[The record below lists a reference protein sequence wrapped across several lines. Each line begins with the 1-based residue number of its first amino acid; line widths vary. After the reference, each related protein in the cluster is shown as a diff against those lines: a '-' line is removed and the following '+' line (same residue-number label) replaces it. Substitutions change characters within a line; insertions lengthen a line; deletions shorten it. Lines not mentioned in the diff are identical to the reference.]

1 MAFVDSVTAWGTE
14 TLLRLPAA
22 FWSALPYTG
31 AVLGVAA
38 GAVIAQGLWGARR
51 GWQPSCRRCA
61 HDLRSADPGS
71 SKCPECGADLA
82 KAGAVTAGA
91 RRVRPALVVAGV
103 VLLAGAFAAQAWLRS
118 AGALRRELADRVPA
132 STLLLFASEP
142 GSSAEFYRQALESRV
157 LRVRGASS
165 LGMLEQTLAILA
177 VDPAEDDAGA
187 AAVRDRLGSLAGIVV
202 ASFTGE
208 EVEAL
213 AARAA
218 EEMLASDGERQRIL
232 DFVLRA
238 GDGRSSN
245 PADFRQRLGD
255 ALGKTD
261 EGRRLLAPRPA
272 VARDAEVGGRI
283 EVMFESI
290 LARSDARRGMSR
302 GGSSGGGSSHT
313 VLVARAVATGADGVA
328 RELMEITE
336 SGPNR
341 LGRDESI
348 HGFLADL
355 PVGDY
360 TLEFTGVLAPTV
372 LLPRRD
378 PFGEEPWITTEAA
391 AKLEGAGAYSGR
403 TKLKV
408 VPSVAPSIEFATGD
422 ELVARLR
429 ADFASVRIAA
439 RDGFGASVRIEGL
452 TARGPGTGT
461 GGGATAGDDAIL
473 SYAVEA
479 QQGGVSRPI
488 GSFRKHQ
495 GGMSSSG
502 LQLPRE
508 MDASKPFRLVFRP
521 TTSGALEPQ
530 RVGRDGWSAPVAWAA
545 FALDFESGTSAST
558 VTALPLDT
566 TPAVAEPVMRAEA
579 EAMLREWAESL
590 WGGRFAS
597 AASDRRWRVSV
608 QPSIVRDGAVPAMP
622 PFCGRFEAFV
632 DGALAA
638 PVIRACVAGDTAA
651 RIGEFDLLR
660 QPAADGV
667 VVVRYT
673 PEPALGEA
681 LLRGR
686 FRYIAEP
693 FEVRFSK
700 SGKPTV
706 ELIAK

>member
-1 MAFVDSVTAWGTE
+1 MAFVDSIMAWGTE
-14 TLLRLPAA
+14 SLLRLPAM

-61 HDLRSADPGS
+61 HDLRSVLRGS
-71 SKCPECGADLA
+71 LTCPECGSDLA
-82 KAGAVTAGA
+82 KAGAVDAGA

-103 VLLAGAFAAQAWLRS
+103 LLLAGAFAAQAWLRS

-132 STLLLFASEP
+132 STLLQLACEP
-142 GSSAEFYRQALESRV
+142 GSSAEFYQQALESRV
-157 LRVRGASS
+157 LRVRVASS
-165 LGMLEQTLAILA
+165 MGMLDQALEILA
-177 VDPAEDDAGA
+177 VDPAKDGAGA
-187 AAVRDRLGSLAGIVV
+187 AAVQDRLGSLASVV
-202 ASFTGE
+202 LTSFTRE

-218 EEMLASDGERQRIL
+218 EEMLANDGEQQRIL

-245 PADFRQRLGD
+245 SADFRQRLGE

-261 EGRRLLAPRPA
+261 EGRRLLAPRPT
-272 VARDAEVGGRI
+272 VIRDAEAGGRI
-283 EVMFESI
+283 EVAFESI
-290 LARSDARRGMSR
+290 LSRGDTRRGM
-302 GGSSGGGSSHT
+302 SGGGSSHT
-313 VLVARAVATGADGVA
+313 VIVGRAVATGADGVA

-336 SGPNR
+336 SGPSR
-341 LGRDESI
+341 LGREESVR
-348 HGFLADL
+348 GFLADL
-355 PVGDY
+355 PTGGY
-360 TLEFTGVLAPTV
+360 TLEITGVLAPTV

-378 PFGEEPWITTEAA
+378 PFGEEPWITAEAA
-391 AKLEGAGAYSGR
+391 AKLEGASAYTGR
-403 TKLKV
+403 AKMAV
-408 VPSVAPSIEFATGD
+408 VPSAVPSIEFATGG
-422 ELVARLR
+422 ELIARLR
-429 ADFASVRIAA
+429 AEFASVRISA
-439 RDGFGASVRIEGL
+439 RDGLGASVRVEGL
-452 TARGPGTGT
+452 SARGNSAGT
-461 GGGATAGDDAIL
+461 GGGAPAGDDVIL

-479 QQGGVSRPI
+479 QQGDVSRPI

-495 GGMSSSG
+495 GGTSSSG

-508 MDASKPFRLVFRP
+508 IDAGKPFRLAFRP
-521 TTSGALEPQ
+521 TASGALELQ
-530 RVGRDGWSAPVAWAA
+530 RLGRSSWNAPVAWAA
-545 FALDFESGTSAST
+545 FALDFESGTSAPT
-558 VTALPLDT
+558 VTDLPLDT
-566 TPAVAEPVMRAEA
+566 TPAVAEPVARAEA
-579 EAMLREWAESL
+579 EAMLREYAESL
-590 WGGRFAS
+590 WGGRGAS
-597 AASDRRWRVSV
+597 AASNRRWRVSV
-608 QPSIVRDGAVPAMP
+608 QPSIIRDGAVAPMP

-632 DGALAA
+632 DGSLAA

-660 QPAADGV
+660 QPAAEGV

-693 FEVRFSK
+693 FELRFSK
-700 SGKPTV
+700 SGKPTI
-706 ELIAK
+706 EMIAK